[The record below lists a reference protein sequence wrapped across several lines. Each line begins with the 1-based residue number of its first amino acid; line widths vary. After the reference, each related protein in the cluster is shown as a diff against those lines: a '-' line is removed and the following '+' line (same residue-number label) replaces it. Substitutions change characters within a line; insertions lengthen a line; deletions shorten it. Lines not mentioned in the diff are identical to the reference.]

1 MGLKNFLS
9 LFFASLHCRNILQR
23 TSIIS
28 IIKENNEVGCFFFF
42 KEKKREKERM
52 KNPIE
57 SGIVPD
63 WVLGQDSDSA
73 AQGWTGP
80 PSAGVCE

>member
-1 MGLKNFLS
+1 MKLG
-9 LFFASLHCRNILQR
+9 
-23 TSIIS
+23 
-28 IIKENNEVGCFFFF
+28 VFFFF
-42 KEKKREKERM
+42 KKKKERM

-63 WVLGQDSDSA
+63 WVVGQDSDSA